1 MVAPRKTRK
10 VVCTIVRV
18 PEFDRTTQRL
28 NRPSDLL
35 PWADPYIARLV
46 QNLQQEVRHERLT
59 SRSSWTVAGSLRS
72 DLEPPSPATSPDWQ
86 ETEEPRWTYRDQA
99 PS

>member
-10 VVCTIVRV
+10 VFCTIVRV
-18 PEFDRTTQRL
+18 PELGERTHRL

-46 QNLQQEVRHERLT
+46 QNLQEEVRNERLT
-59 SRSSWTVAGSLRS
+59 PRGNWRSTTPLRA
-72 DLEPPSPATSPDWQ
+72 DLEPPSPATDPDWQ
-86 ETEEPRWTYRDQA
+86 ESEEPRWTLREQS
-99 PS
+99 PN